1 MPVTQFPT
9 FTIPT
14 NRCCSL
20 ILPFAD
26 IATVLYNEPH
36 IVQVSIG
43 ELEKNA
49 YQLDLGIDWLHSPSG
64 WPVYLTSFNPS
75 NPVQPQVFQYDCARK
90 KIQIACGPSRVSMSH
105 EDILSLAEK
114 AGNVTFVSL
123 PVEEDGVV
131 TQQTDSP
138 APKKKRKVARKDQSA
153 TDALEAIRGSSFT
166 FVNKEMPS
174 EALDNRSTLKFT
186 PIINGSHSPD
196 EILSLIKSAL
206 SDGADVIET
215 DFPFHLAKLGWVLNS
230 DYSLTD
236 LKNSDKFHNH
246 NPVVEFDTTT
256 TPENVVE
263 AGLHTFSYMHH
274 LFRCDELSG
283 PILLATIN
291 LFQFRKFV
299 DSFRL

>member
-1 MPVTQFPT
+1 MPIPQFPT

-26 IATVLYNEPH
+26 IVTVLSNEPH

-75 NPVQPQVFQYDCARK
+75 NPAQPQVFQYDCGKK
-90 KIQIACGPSRVSMSH
+90 KIQIACGPSRVSMSYQG
-105 EDILSLAEK
+105 ILSLAEK
-114 AGNVTFVSL
+114 AGNVTFVLL
-123 PVEEDGVV
+123 PVEEGGVV
-131 TQQTDSP
+131 TQQTESP

-153 TDALEAIRGSSFT
+153 TDALEAIQGSSFT
-166 FVNKEMPS
+166 FVNQGIPLE
-174 EALDNRSTLKFT
+174 NRTELKFI

-215 DFPFHLAKLGWVLNS
+215 DFPFHLAKHGWVLNS
-230 DYSLTD
+230 DYSLAD

-246 NPVVEFDTTT
+246 NPVVEFDPTT

-283 PILLATIN
+283 PILLARIN

-299 DSFRL
+299 DSCRQ